1 MRIPSIVTTPTAYQ
15 LSEPLAGLIRYC
27 EKDCVADCCGIC
39 AFVFSPL
46 HVASY
51 LCTHTGRIT
60 AGVLASWEAE
70 IAKFERETAALPPTP
85 EGYVCVIESMNQ
97 YFTREDLAALVAELR
112 HSLAAAPQLQAY
124 SDELSFPTPTH
135 AVVQA
140 SWERIR
146 KTLPAE

>member
-1 MRIPSIVTTPTAYQ
+1 MTKPTAYQ
-15 LSEPLAGLIRYC
+15 FSEPLAGLISYC
-27 EKDCVADCCGIC
+27 EKDCVAACCGIS

-51 LCTHTGRIT
+51 LCSYTGQIT
-60 AGVLASWEAE
+60 AADLAVWEAE

-112 HSLAAAPQLQAY
+112 HSLAVAPELLAL

-135 AVVQA
+135 EVVQA
-140 SWERIR
+140 SRDRIK
-146 KTLPAE
+146 KTLPGE

>member
-1 MRIPSIVTTPTAYQ
+1 MTTPAAYQ
-15 LSEPLAGLIRYC
+15 FSEPLAGLIRYC
-27 EKDCVADCCGIC
+27 EKDCVAACCGIS

-51 LCTHTGRIT
+51 LCSYTGQIT
-60 AGVLASWEAE
+60 AADLAVWEAE
-70 IAKFERETAALPPTP
+70 IAKFERETAALPPTT

-112 HSLAAAPQLQAY
+112 HSLAAAPELLAL

-135 AVVQA
+135 EVVQA
-140 SWERIR
+140 SWDRIK
-146 KTLPAE
+146 KTLPGE

>member
-1 MRIPSIVTTPTAYQ
+1 MPAPPLVTTPTAYQ
-15 LSEPLAGLIRYC
+15 ISEPLAGLIGYC
-27 EKDCVADCCGIC
+27 EKDCVAACCGIC

-51 LCTHTGRIT
+51 LCTHTGGIT
-60 AGVLASWEAE
+60 AAVLAVWEAE
-70 IAKFERETAALPPTP
+70 IAKFERETAALPETP
-85 EGYVCVIESMNQ
+85 EGFVCVIESMNQ
-97 YFTREDLAALVAELR
+97 FFTREDLAALVAELR

-146 KTLPAE
+146 KTLPA